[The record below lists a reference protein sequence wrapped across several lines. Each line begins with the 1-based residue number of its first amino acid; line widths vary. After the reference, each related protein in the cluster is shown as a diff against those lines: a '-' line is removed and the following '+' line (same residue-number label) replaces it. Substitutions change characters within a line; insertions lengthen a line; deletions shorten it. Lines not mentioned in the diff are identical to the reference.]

1 MAKKTDILV
10 GRDKERQLLDSIVES
25 REPEFVVVYGR
36 RRVGKTFLVNMY
48 FNDRFA
54 FKITGL
60 AKKSTREQLQNFQQT
75 FRGDPQQKVQELL
88 NSGRVSQQDY
98 DRAMQMAQQLQ
109 RMLGK

>member
-1 MAKKTDILV
+1 MSNPLFNLMQQQTPMN
-10 GRDKERQLLDSIVES
+10 GLLQ
-25 REPEFVVVYGR
+25 
-36 RRVGKTFLVNMY
+36 
-48 FNDRFA
+48 RFM
-54 FKITGL
+54 
-60 AKKSTREQLQNFQQT
+60 QFQQT